1 VRVVSLRDLFAGL
14 LFTDLLDIFAVA
26 LVIYGLLLVIRRTRA
41 VPVLIGIVVLL
52 AISFLSNVFQLR
64 TLHTLLQGLIFYLPF
79 AAVVI
84 FQDQIRRA
92 LASFGRT
99 SLLGLGPRQELE
111 STFNEVVLA
120 ATALA
125 NRRMGALVVIERDE
139 GLREFIEG
147 GVELDAALSADLLI
161 NIFTPGAPLHDG
173 AVIVREG
180 KVAAA
185 ACFLPLTRQTD
196 LPIELG
202 TRHRAALGISDE
214 TDAVAI
220 VVSEETG
227 RISAAHNGE
236 ITLDLDSRE
245 LRNYLYKHLVREPRG
260 EMSEPKVER
269 VT

>member
-1 VRVVSLRDLFAGL
+1 
-14 LFTDLLDIFAVA
+14 
-26 LVIYGLLLVIRRTRA
+26 
-41 VPVLIGIVVLL
+41 
-52 AISFLSNVFQLR
+52 
-64 TLHTLLQGLIFYLPF
+64 
-79 AAVVI
+79 
-84 FQDQIRRA
+84 
-92 LASFGRT
+92 
-99 SLLGLGPRQELE
+99 
-111 STFNEVVLA
+111 
-120 ATALA
+120 
-125 NRRMGALVVIERDE
+125 VVIERDE

-173 AVIVREG
+173 AVILRDN

-196 LPIELG
+196 LPIDLG

-227 RISAAHNGE
+227 RISATHNGE

-245 LRNYLYKHLVREPRG
+245 LRNYLYKHLVREPRS
-260 EMSEPKVER
+260 EVAEPKVER
-269 VT
+269 AT

>member
-1 VRVVSLRDLFAGL
+1 VTFRDLFAAVTL
-14 LFTDLLDIFAVA
+14 ADLVDILAVA
-26 LVIYGLLLVIRRTRA
+26 VVIYGLLLVIRRTRA

-52 AISFLSNVFQLR
+52 AISFLSDVFALR
-64 TLHTLLQGLIFYLPF
+64 TLHRLLEGLIFYLPF

-99 SLLGLGPRQELE
+99 SMLGIGPRPEME

-125 NRRMGALVVIERDE
+125 NRRMGALIVIERDE

-147 GVELDAALSADLLI
+147 GVELEAALSADLLI
-161 NIFTPGAPLHDG
+161 NVFTPGAPLHDG
-173 AVIVREG
+173 AVIIRDD

-245 LRNYLYKHLVREPRG
+245 LRNYLYKHLVREPG
-260 EMSEPKVER
+260 KALTEAKVER
-269 VT
+269 D

>member
-1 VRVVSLRDLFAGL
+1 VTVRDFFSGLVLADLV
-14 LFTDLLDIFAVA
+14 DILAVA
-26 LVIYGLLLVIRRTRA
+26 VVVYGLLLVIRRTRA

-52 AISFLSNVFQLR
+52 AISFLSNVFALR
-64 TLHTLLQGLIFYLPF
+64 TLHTLLQNLIFYLPF

-99 SLLGLGPRQELE
+99 SMLGLGPRAEQE

-173 AVIVREG
+173 AVIIRDD

-245 LRNYLYKHLVREPRG
+245 LRNYLYKHLVREPRADVADA
-260 EMSEPKVER
+260 KVER
-269 VT
+269 AT